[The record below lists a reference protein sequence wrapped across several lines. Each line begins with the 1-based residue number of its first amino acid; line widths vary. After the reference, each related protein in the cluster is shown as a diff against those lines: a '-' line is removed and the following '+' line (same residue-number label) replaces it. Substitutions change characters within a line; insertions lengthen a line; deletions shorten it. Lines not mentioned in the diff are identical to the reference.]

1 MSCCGGRRAQATHS
15 FANQTPPRRPAQA
28 LRYSQAFFQYV
39 GTSALTVTGGATG
52 ARYRFDSPGA
62 TVAVDF
68 RDLQSL
74 HSVPHLRRVNT
85 P

>member
-1 MSCCGGRRAQATHS
+1 MHS
-15 FANQTPPRRPAQA
+15 VAVRTPPRRPAQPI
-28 LRYSQAFFQYV
+28 RYSHAFFQYV
-39 GTSALTVTGGATG
+39 GTTGLTVIGAATG

-68 RDLQSL
+68 RDQQSL
-74 HSVPHLRRVNT
+74 LNVPNLRRVRT